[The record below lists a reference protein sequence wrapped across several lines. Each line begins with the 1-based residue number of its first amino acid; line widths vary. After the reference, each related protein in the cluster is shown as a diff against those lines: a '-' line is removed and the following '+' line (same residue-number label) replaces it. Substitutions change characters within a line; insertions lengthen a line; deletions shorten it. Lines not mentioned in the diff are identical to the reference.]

1 MAKSWRKS
9 ARGVNFTPSKITSLQ
24 NDNIISNVY
33 TYKLVNKTTAEIKDV
48 RFELMSHKGKIE
60 LVTHKNFNVPKQG
73 IAEGTL
79 FIEING
85 AALNGDSDR
94 LKIGVYSNDKLI
106 ETTITAFLGPRSY
119 R

>member
-1 MAKSWRKS
+1 MSFLRNDVEANILRLPGQLYERKE
-9 ARGVNFTPSKITSLQ
+9 N
-24 NDNIISNVY
+24 NIISNVY
-33 TYKLVNKTTAEIKDV
+33 TYKLVNKTTAEIEDV

-85 AALNGDSDR
+85 AALKGDSDR

-106 ETTITAFLGPRSY
+106 ETTTTAFLGPRSY